1 MMSSREETRAIGD
14 EGRKIDVGKR
24 DQRVDRLVQY
34 YDSIG
39 SGVMSASF
47 GVLDTRRNATVYS
60 MQAPASVSKEFKVNS
75 ADVP

>member
-1 MMSSREETRAIGD
+1 MMSSREETQAIDD

-34 YDSIG
+34 YDDLQHRQRCYVCEVWSLG
-39 SGVMSASF
+39 YAPERE
-47 GVLDTRRNATVYS
+47 GVLRA
-60 MQAPASVSKEFKVNS
+60 KEFKGNS